1 MACIQEIHVD
11 DIGTVFEITL
21 VDCDTPVN
29 ISAATAK
36 SIIFSKPDGT
46 TVAKTATFTTDGS
59 DGKIRY
65 TTIANDLDL
74 DGKWKIQAVVVMP
87 TGSWSSNISTFAVK
101 PNLLVA

>member
-1 MACIQEIHVD
+1 MACVQEIHVN

-29 ISAATAK
+29 ISAATETT
-36 SIIFSKPDGT
+36 ILFSKPDGT
-46 TVAKTATFTTDGS
+46 VVEQTAVFTTNGA

-65 TTIANDLDL
+65 VTVDGDLDV
-74 DGKWKIQAVVVMP
+74 DGKWKLQARVVMP
-87 TGSWSSNISTFAVK
+87 SGAWSSNISGFTVK